1 MKVTLVG
8 ILAISIF
15 LFVFLQSANAQSEN
29 ATKFTVSTLSV
40 FLGQDNTIK
49 EITNSTQT
57 VQNVEDVLKLTGD
70 GLKGEGKY
78 FITLN
83 NSTQVVDNDIAQPV
97 LEKELLDIEKKN
109 TNLPSKG
116 VSIFQGWIYFG
127 NPPEGHHIIL
137 E

>member
-1 MKVTLVG
+1 MKGTSIVLV
-8 ILAISIF
+8 AISIF

-29 ATKFTVSTLSV
+29 ATKYKVSTLSV
-40 FLGQDNTIK
+40 FLGEDNTVK
-49 EITNSTQT
+49 EITNSTEV
-57 VQNVEDVLKLTGD
+57 VQNVDDVLKLTGA

-97 LEKELLDIEKKN
+97 LEKELRDIEKKN
-109 TNLPSKG
+109 ANLPPT
-116 VSIFQGWIYFG
+116 VVPIFQGWIYFG